1 MDNKVFEEKISRK
14 VEVDALLK
22 SLTAEKEKLSDEIA
36 KEIETR
42 RVDFYLTSD
51 NNVVTYTTK
60 TAFKYN
66 DEAKI
71 IEYLKANNLNDC
83 IEVSIIKTALN
94 NKLKDDKTNGKL
106 IESLEPFYKKNV
118 SYVTSVMT
126 KENYDKQ
133 QEHIKKGK

>member
-42 RVDFYLTSD
+42 SVDFYLTSD

-133 QEHIKKGK
+133 QEHIKEGK

>member
-14 VEVDALLK
+14 VKVDALLK

-42 RVDFYLTSD
+42 KVDFYLTSD

-133 QEHIKKGK
+133 QE

>member
-66 DEAKI
+66 VEAK
-71 IEYLKANNLNDC
+71 
-83 IEVSIIKTALN
+83 
-94 NKLKDDKTNGKL
+94 L
-106 IESLEPFYKKNV
+106 I
-118 SYVTSVMT
+118 
-126 KENYDKQ
+126 
-133 QEHIKKGK
+133 

>member
-133 QEHIKKGK
+133 QKHIKKGK

>member
-42 RVDFYLTSD
+42 GVDFYLTSD

-133 QEHIKKGK
+133 QKHIKKGK

>member
-36 KEIETR
+36 KEIEAR

-133 QEHIKKGK
+133 QEHIKKDK